1 MMDTLWRILAIA
13 LLAAVIVTLLKKT
26 SPDMAYLL
34 TLAVCG
40 IACFLLVEFA
50 DQVMEKMQSL
60 FAVMDLSVEIFLP
73 LFKMIA
79 IAVLTKIGADIC
91 RDAGESAF
99 GNLIETAGACTAI
112 ILSLPIFSAAW
123 ELLQELL

>member
-1 MMDTLWRILAIA
+1 MMDTVWRILAIV
-13 LLAAVIVTLLKKT
+13 LIAAVIVTLLKKT

-40 IACFLLVEFA
+40 VAIFFFAEFA
-50 DQVMEKMQSL
+50 EQIIQSFQRV
-60 FAVMDLSVEIFLP
+60 FAVISIPDEIFLP
-73 LFKMIA
+73 LVKMIA
-79 IAVLTKIGADIC
+79 IAIMTKIGSDIC

-99 GNLIETAGACTAI
+99 GNLVETAGALTAI
-112 ILSLPIFSAAW
+112 LLSMPLFSAAW